1 MSTTDISDAYNKAAA
16 QVLAQVHAEVAEIT
30 AAAQTISQ
38 EAKQEEDK
46 NALATLRAKLFG
58 MKP

>member
-30 AAAQTISQ
+30 ATAQTISQ